1 MYPRARGLERG
12 RGSQQ
17 GPHHTEP
24 CSYRKMVQGLWPLFK
39 EQQAATGMFW
49 TEGRRWW
56 WHCGRGVLTAEW
68 RMGWMGV
75 GQGAY
80 GDASWEAR
88 KDQNLDEGGDS
99 GGRGEFIQ
107 EVRVSAWA
115 RTGVIF

>member
-1 MYPRARGLERG
+1 
-12 RGSQQ
+12 
-17 GPHHTEP
+17 
-24 CSYRKMVQGLWPLFK
+24 
-39 EQQAATGMFW
+39 
-49 TEGRRWW
+49 
-56 WHCGRGVLTAEW
+56 
-68 RMGWMGV
+68 MGV